1 MVEYLLSHHRFRHR
15 QKKNK
20 TATEHTNQNK
30 EQQYIYILRASQ
42 RFRDGEMV
50 EQVGTRWWPQNLS
63 YSILWRLVSF
73 DSAAGV
79 SGDDVIFEN

>member
-1 MVEYLLSHHRFRHR
+1 
-15 QKKNK
+15 
-20 TATEHTNQNK
+20 
-30 EQQYIYILRASQ
+30 
-42 RFRDGEMV
+42 MV